1 MKKILIAL
9 VAMFAIAGSVNAQ
22 KAPTG
27 SQRDEI
33 ICKDMIFNMVNVGNK
48 YAITR
53 TPISYYL
60 YWVVTGEKAHGPHTS
75 VSEAAYVNTGKQQH
89 MVNIL
94 NKESKGAVTFS
105 IATMSQIQEAK
116 RYGLKGDIRH
126 HGATTLGFYLVM
138 PYKQWK
144 QYENTM

>member
-1 MKKILIAL
+1 MKKILITL
-9 VAMFAIAGSVNAQ
+9 VAFFAIAGSVNAQ

-27 SQRDEI
+27 DQRDEI
-33 ICKDMIFNMVNVGNK
+33 ICKNLIFNMVNVGNK

-60 YWVVTGEKAHGPHTS
+60 YWVVTGEKAHGPSTNI
-75 VSEAAYVNTGKQQH
+75 SEAAYINNVKQQH
-89 MVNIL
+89 MANVL
-94 NKESKGAVTFS
+94 NRESKGAVTFS
-105 IATMSQIQEAK
+105 IATPSQIQEAK
-116 RYGLKGDIRH
+116 RYGLQGDIRH

-144 QYENTM
+144 QYEDIR